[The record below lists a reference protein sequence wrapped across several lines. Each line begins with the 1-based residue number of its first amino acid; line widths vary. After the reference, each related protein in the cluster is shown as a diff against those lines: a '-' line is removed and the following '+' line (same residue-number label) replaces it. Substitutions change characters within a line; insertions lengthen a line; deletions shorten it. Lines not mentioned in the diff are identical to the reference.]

1 MNETDDPSARSWS
14 LSSGQASVEQSLNLS
29 PKAKRYI
36 KIALT
41 IALLGALLLTLD
53 VSRFSAALFRVD
65 AAWMALGV
73 ALCFVFVAARMLK
86 WVFLARANGLVA
98 PPLDLVRAMAFA
110 LALGIVTPGR
120 VGEVAALAP
129 FSSEQRP
136 RALLTYIFDRV
147 GELATVL
154 MFCAPAA
161 LLFLPGW
168 GLPVAAA
175 LFLGSIGIV
184 LIVQVPALRRVIAAQ
199 LPKRTPARLRE
210 VLGSVVLVPSA
221 YWLLSLGAYFIT
233 YASIAAFI
241 AGSEPIT
248 NPQVFVLLPPVTLS
262 NLITITIGGLGLR
275 EGLAALLAP
284 VGGVAPEVGA
294 AAFFLSFFWTRLVPG
309 LLGLGWTLAR
319 TLRPQNGGE

>member
-1 MNETDDPSARSWS
+1 MS
-14 LSSGQASVEQSLNLS
+14 LS

-41 IALLGALLLTLD
+41 IALLCALLLTLD

-65 AAWMALGV
+65 PAWMALGV
-73 ALCFVFVAARMLK
+73 ALCFAFVAARMLK
-86 WVFLARANGLVA
+86 WILLSRANGLVA
-98 PPLDLVRAMAFA
+98 PPVDLVRAMAFA
-110 LALGIVTPGR
+110 LAVGIVTPGR
-120 VGEVAALAP
+120 VGEVVALAP

-136 RALLTYIFDRV
+136 RALLAYVFDRV

-175 LFLGSIGIV
+175 LFLGSMGIV
-184 LIVQVPALRRVIAAQ
+184 LTVQVPGLRRALATR

-221 YWLLSLGAYFIT
+221 YWLLSLVTYFIT
-233 YASIAAFI
+233 YASVAAFI
-241 AGSEPIT
+241 AGSEQIS
-248 NPQVFVLLPPVTLS
+248 NPQVLVLLPPVTLS
-262 NLITITIGGLGLR
+262 NLITVTIGGLGLR

-284 VGGVAPEVGA
+284 VGGVAPEVAA

-309 LLGLGWTLAR
+309 LVGLGWNLAR
-319 TLRPQNGGE
+319 TLRPQNSRE

>member
-1 MNETDDPSARSWS
+1 MS
-14 LSSGQASVEQSLNLS
+14 LS

-129 FSSEQRP
+129 FRQSS
-136 RALLTYIFDRV
+136 
-147 GELATVL
+147 G
-154 MFCAPAA
+154 
-161 LLFLPGW
+161 PGHC
-168 GLPVAAA
+168 
-175 LFLGSIGIV
+175 
-184 LIVQVPALRRVIAAQ
+184 
-199 LPKRTPARLRE
+199 
-210 VLGSVVLVPSA
+210 
-221 YWLLSLGAYFIT
+221 
-233 YASIAAFI
+233 
-241 AGSEPIT
+241 
-248 NPQVFVLLPPVTLS
+248 
-262 NLITITIGGLGLR
+262 
-275 EGLAALLAP
+275 
-284 VGGVAPEVGA
+284 
-294 AAFFLSFFWTRLVPG
+294 
-309 LLGLGWTLAR
+309 
-319 TLRPQNGGE
+319 